1 MVTRLRVPGYALSAY
16 QACFCASIAQR
27 LNLLASA
34 KLQAIV
40 RARGKISTE
49 SRWRCHFS
57 IIRCRPDRQVVDAC
71 GSGLVAASGNLPV
84 VVRLITRVVSLIP
97 VELLMVS
104 GGGII
109 ASPRRCLVRSRSASI
124 SHHELLDSADA
135 EPSVPIPD
143 RTLIERAEPLLR
155 GKRKRRPSHGDVIF
169 RKAKDGE

>member
-1 MVTRLRVPGYALSAY
+1 MRITRS
-16 QACFCASIAQR
+16 
-27 LNLLASA
+27 
-34 KLQAIV
+34 
-40 RARGKISTE
+40 
-49 SRWRCHFS
+49 
-57 IIRCRPDRQVVDAC
+57 
-71 GSGLVAASGNLPV
+71 LVA
-84 VVRLITRVVSLIP
+84 
-97 VELLMVS
+97 